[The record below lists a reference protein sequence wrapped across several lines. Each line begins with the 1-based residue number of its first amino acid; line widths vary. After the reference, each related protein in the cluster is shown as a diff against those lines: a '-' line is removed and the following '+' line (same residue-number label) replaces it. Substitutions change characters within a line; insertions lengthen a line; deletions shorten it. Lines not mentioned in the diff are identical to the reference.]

1 MTTTQTGSADLA
13 ALRARLTGSALLP
26 DDPGWD
32 AEVSGFNSAVTHRPA
47 VVVAAG
53 DASDVQEAVRYA
65 ADNGLS
71 VGVQATGHGANVPMI
86 GGLLVNTRRLDG
98 AHVDPETR
106 VATVRAGTP
115 WGQVIEA
122 AAPFGLAPL
131 NGSSSGVGAV
141 GYTVGGGVPVIGR
154 TFGYAADYVT
164 RLNVV
169 TADGRLRQV
178 DAASDPD
185 LFWGLRGGGGSLGIV
200 TAMTVGLV
208 PVASVYGGGIF
219 YAAAHVATAMDAWQA
234 WCAGLP
240 ESVTTSVAILRLPP
254 VPELPEPLRG
264 QTVAHLRFCHIGSA
278 ADGADLIAPMRDA
291 APVLLDSII
300 ERPYATID
308 AVHQD
313 PDHPVPVC
321 QRGVALRECTT
332 ETIDALLALAGP
344 DVRTP
349 LMLCE
354 IRQLGGALSRPPAA
368 GNAVGGRD
376 AAFSLSAI
384 GMLTPETATV
394 TPAAVDALLA
404 AAAPWASGHTLLNL
418 HGAPR
423 DDADRARPWDART
436 YQRLCEVRA
445 RVDPNGL
452 FSYGHPVGE
461 KRALS

>member
-1 MTTTQTGSADLA
+1 MTTAQTGSADIA
-13 ALRARLTGSALLP
+13 ALRAQLTGSALLP

-32 AEVSGFNSAVTHRPA
+32 AEVSGFNSAVTQRPA
-47 VVVAAG
+47 VAVAAAE
-53 DASDVQEAVRYA
+53 ASDVQAAVRYA
-65 ADNGLS
+65 ADSGLS
-71 VGVQATGHGANVPMI
+71 VAVQATGHGANVPMT

-98 AHVDPETR
+98 AHVDPETH

-115 WGQVIEA
+115 WRQVVDA
-122 AAPFGLAPL
+122 AAPHGLAPL

-154 TFGYAADYVT
+154 TFGYTADYVT
-164 RLNVV
+164 RLDVV

-178 DAASDPD
+178 DAESEPD
-185 LFWGLRGGGGSLGIV
+185 LYWGLRGGGGSLGIV

-208 PVASVYGGGIF
+208 PVATVYGGGIF
-219 YAAAHVATAMDAWQA
+219 YAAEHLATALDAWQA
-234 WCAGLP
+234 WCADLP

-254 VPELPEPLRG
+254 APELPEPLRG

-278 ADGADLIAPMRDA
+278 ADGADLVAPMRSA
-291 APVLLDSII
+291 APMLADSIT
-300 ERPYATID
+300 ELPYAAID

-321 QRGVALRECTT
+321 QRGVTLGECTS
-332 ETIDALLALAGP
+332 ETIATLLEVAGP

-354 IRQLGGALSRPPAA
+354 IRQLGGALGRPPAG

-376 AAFSLSAI
+376 AAFSLSAV
-384 GMLTPETATV
+384 GMLTPETATIA
-394 TPAAVDALLA
+394 PAAVDELLA
-404 AAAPWASGHTLLNL
+404 AAAPWATGYTLLNL

-423 DDADRARPWDART
+423 DDADRARPWDAAT
-436 YQRLCEVRA
+436 YRRLCELRA
-445 RVDPNGL
+445 RVDPSGL
-452 FSYGHPVGE
+452 FSYGHYVGD
-461 KRALS
+461 RVA